1 MPSSLPYGKLAISG
15 IPLSNLTMQWDMGL
29 VLVGAGAISGFRVAW
44 STLLGALINYLIL
57 APWMIRQGVI
67 VASHP
72 QTGIAFRDITRWS
85 LWIGGS
91 IMVVSSL
98 VSLAFQWK
106 TMVRALAGIGDIF
119 GRNRKK
125 GDEDLLAAIEVP
137 GSWVLTL
144 FAVGGIGVITMLALI
159 WHIPVWMGVIAV
171 LLTFVLTIVACRATG
186 ETDTTP
192 TGALGKI
199 TQLTYG
205 VLKPAD
211 MTSNIM
217 TASVTA
223 NAAGCAADLLT
234 DLKSGYLLGANARK
248 QFIAQLAGILP
259 GAIIVGLAWN
269 VLVPNADAL
278 GGDRFPAPAAQ
289 VWKSVAELLSKGVD
303 SLPVTARYGALI
315 GAFVGLVLTL
325 LERTFPKKK
334 KYIPS
339 AIAFGLAFVMQGF
352 NAVSMMV
359 GASIALI
366 IEKTRP
372 KVADD
377 YVIPVASGLI
387 AGESLM
393 AIVIS
398 LMFAMGVASK

>member
-1 MPSSLPYGKLAISG
+1 
-15 IPLSNLTMQWDMGL
+15 
-29 VLVGAGAISGFRVAW
+29 
-44 STLLGALINYLIL
+44 
-57 APWMIRQGVI
+57 
-67 VASHP
+67 
-72 QTGIAFRDITRWS
+72 
-85 LWIGGS
+85 
-91 IMVVSSL
+91 
-98 VSLAFQWK
+98 
-106 TMVRALAGIGDIF
+106 
-119 GRNRKK
+119 
-125 GDEDLLAAIEVP
+125 
-137 GSWVLTL
+137 
-144 FAVGGIGVITMLALI
+144 
-159 WHIPVWMGVIAV
+159 
-171 LLTFVLTIVACRATG
+171 
-186 ETDTTP
+186 
-192 TGALGKI
+192 
-199 TQLTYG
+199 
-205 VLKPAD
+205 

-248 QFIAQLAGILP
+248 QFIAQIAGILP

-289 VWKSVAELLSKGVD
+289 VWKSVAELLSKGVE

-315 GAFVGLVLTL
+315 GAFVGLVLTV
-325 LERTFPKKK
+325 LERAFPRHRKF
-334 KYIPS
+334 IPS

-352 NAVSMMV
+352 NAVSMFV

-366 IEKTRP
+366 VEKARP

-398 LMFAMGVASK
+398 LMFALGVASK